1 MPVENLEEEGLPNNP
16 NLNIAQWKFVI
27 TNPDGNNKEQAK
39 KKIMDAVKE
48 KGKKCCVTMPA
59 HLPDPS

>member
-27 TNPDGNNKEQAK
+27 INPDGINKEQAK
-39 KKIMDAVKE
+39 KNILEAVKE
-48 KGKKCCVTMPA
+48 KGKNLLCHSILV
-59 HLPDPS
+59 